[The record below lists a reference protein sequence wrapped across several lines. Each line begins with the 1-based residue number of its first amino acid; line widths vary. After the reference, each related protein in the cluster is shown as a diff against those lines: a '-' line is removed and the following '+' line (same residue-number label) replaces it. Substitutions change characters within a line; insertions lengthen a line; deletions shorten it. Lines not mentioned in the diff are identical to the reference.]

1 MVVVVVWSWLV
12 LEYVVF
18 KDGCQFQKK
27 KKMAVVFHEMKM
39 AVGFHSCEVDFCFCG
54 CSLGKSG

>member
-1 MVVVVVWSWLV
+1 MH
-12 LEYVVF
+12 EYVVF

-39 AVGFHSCEVDFCFCG
+39 AVGFHSCEVDFVFVDALLVKVDKLSVG
-54 CSLGKSG
+54 GL